1 MKMESIEK
9 IFKREDGT
17 RVKVYIRISGYY
29 RFEVECS
36 VSVCQPGKR
45 KFTDVVSTDDYY
57 YRISKNQNAYVKS
70 KALEVVTEA
79 EVREVADELFERL
92 RKSEITFMP

>member
-1 MKMESIEK
+1 MESIEK
-9 IFKREDGT
+9 IFKREDET
-17 RVKVYIRISGYY
+17 RVKVYIRITMCY
-29 RFEVECS
+29 RFEIECE

-45 KFTDVVSTDDYY
+45 KFTKVVNTDDYD
-57 YRISKNQNAYVKS
+57 YRVSENRSAYAKR

-79 EVREVADELFERL
+79 EVREVADELFECL

>member
-1 MKMESIEK
+1 MGSIEK

-17 RVKVYIRISGYY
+17 RVKVYIRINGYCH
-29 RFEVECS
+29 FAIECR

-45 KFTDVVSTDDYY
+45 KFTDVVSRDDYN
-57 YRISKNQNAYVKS
+57 YRINESQNAYVKS
-70 KALEVVTEA
+70 KALEVVTKA

-92 RKSEITFMP
+92 RKSEITFIL

>member
-1 MKMESIEK
+1 MESIEK

-17 RVKVYIRISGYY
+17 RVKVCIRISGFY
-29 RFEVECS
+29 RFEIECS

-45 KFTDVVSTDDYY
+45 KFTKVVSTGDYN
-57 YRISKNQNAYVKS
+57 YRINENQNAYVKR
-70 KALEVVTEA
+70 KALEVVTEE